1 MKRKRSIEQLL
12 MVLVVFCL
20 LVVSGC
26 NLCPEPITRHDFGNV
41 YIGTTVETPQVC
53 WRNSSRNALEVV
65 GIPLSPLGGPFDMNL
80 GRPFQS
86 FIVQDGNCSPYYTF
100 TFTPVQAG
108 TVTGEAMPQLI
119 SGEGRPQPLELSG
132 TGVYQIAAGGLIIGG
147 GNINAGDALD
157 FGSVI
162 FPGGI
167 ASQRRFNLVNMTN
180 QQVQVNA
187 VWTKG
192 SQGFSVVQPAAPIT
206 IPPLGRVRV
215 TLQFVPPA
223 VGVFAD
229 GVTFVDQANAQN
241 MAGTAVRGEGVES
254 D

>member
-1 MKRKRSIEQLL
+1 MKKKPGMEWRLL
-12 MVLVVFCL
+12 AVVVFCL

-26 NLCPEPITRHDFGNV
+26 DLCPEPITRHDFGNV
-41 YIGTTVETPQVC
+41 YVGTTAETPQVC
-53 WRNSSRNALEVV
+53 WRNHSKNALEVV
-65 GIPLSPLGGPFDMNL
+65 GIPLSPLGEPFDMNL

-86 FIVQDGNCSPYYTF
+86 FIVQNGNCSPYYTF
-100 TFTPVQAG
+100 TFTPVRAG

-119 SGEGRPQPLELSG
+119 SGEGRPQALELSG
-132 TGVYQIAAGGLIIGG
+132 VGVYQIAVGGLIIGG
-147 GNINAGDALD
+147 GHINAGDALD

-162 FPGGI
+162 FPRGA

-180 QQVQVNA
+180 QQMQVNA
-187 VWTKG
+187 VWSKG
-192 SQGFSVVQPAAPIT
+192 SQGFSVVQPAGPIT
-206 IPPLGRVRV
+206 VPPLGRVQV
-215 TLQFVPPA
+215 TLQFAPPA
-223 VGVFAD
+223 VGIFTD